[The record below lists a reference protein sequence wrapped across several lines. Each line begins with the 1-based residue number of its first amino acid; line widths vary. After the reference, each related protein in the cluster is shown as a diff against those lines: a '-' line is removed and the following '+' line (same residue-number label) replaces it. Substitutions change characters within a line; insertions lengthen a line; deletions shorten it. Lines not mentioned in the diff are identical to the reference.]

1 MTLRP
6 LSVRVRTSEPVYWQE
21 DQKRRGCL
29 KGACFLRPC
38 HSFAGECALD
48 PTWLNEAFRDG
59 LFRDATDAIYVRDK
73 FIELAKGLRG
83 LEQRTLNALLRCFG
97 ALKVEPAE
105 AKTRRSTTFQ
115 VHQGGVSNPQ
125 YLLRSNDVCKQY
137 KDGYTFGRWMY
148 EACDSDCGV
157 TPIIKG
163 DQYKFP
169 EAFTVLR
176 HE

>member
-6 LSVRVRTSEPVYWQE
+6 LSVRVRTSELVYWQE

-29 KGACFLRPC
+29 QGACFLRPC

-59 LFRDATDAIYVRDK
+59 LFRDATDAKYVRDK

-83 LEQRTLNALLRCFG
+83 LEPRTVSALLRCFG

-105 AKTRRSTTFQ
+105 ATTRRSTAFQ
-115 VHQGGVSNPQ
+115 VHQAGVSNPQ

-157 TPIIKG
+157 TPITKG